1 MNFSMIPIPDESK
14 DFLNKYVDMTCP
26 SPRSLF
32 SRLGNQNVPDAQY
45 TGEDE
50 IDMYQRKTDMLADME
65 AYDRMR
71 QKEEDESNNNED

>member
-1 MNFSMIPIPDESK
+1 MIPIPEESK
-14 DFLNKYVDMTCP
+14 DFLNKHVDMSCP

-45 TGEDE
+45 SGEEE
-50 IDMYQRKTDMLADME
+50 IDMYQRKTDMLSDMD

>member
-1 MNFSMIPIPDESK
+1 MVPLPTESK
-14 DFLNKYVDMTCP
+14 DFLNKHVDMTCP

-45 TGEDE
+45 TGEEE
-50 IDMYQRKTDMLADME
+50 IDMYQRKTDMLSDMD

-71 QKEEDESNNNED
+71 HEEEDKSNSNDE

>member
-1 MNFSMIPIPDESK
+1 MVPLPTESK
-14 DFLNKYVDMTCP
+14 DFLNKHVDMTCP

-45 TGEDE
+45 TGEEDVE
-50 IDMYQRKTDMLADME
+50 MYQRKTDMLSDMD

-71 QKEEDESNNNED
+71 QEEENNNSNDE

>member
-1 MNFSMIPIPDESK
+1 MVPIPTESK
-14 DFLNKYVDMTCP
+14 DFLNKHVDMSCP

-45 TGEDE
+45 TGEE
-50 IDMYQRKTDMLADME
+50 DMEMNQRKTDILSDMD

-71 QKEEDESNNNED
+71 QEEEDKSNSNDE

>member
-1 MNFSMIPIPDESK
+1 MVPLPTESK
-14 DFLNKYVDMTCP
+14 DFLNKHVDMTCP

-45 TGEDE
+45 TGEEE
-50 IDMYQRKTDMLADME
+50 IDMYQRKTDMLSDMD

-71 QKEEDESNNNED
+71 QKEEIESNSND